1 MLQTLLADEAL
12 VGSDLITVMAARR
25 FKSQWPTPTQDGWGV
40 YVFCRVVVGRGREE
54 KRDVKG
60 SKGKEVKEPKKGG
73 GGGGWDGI
81 PCSETFPRPEPH
93 KQALS

>member
-40 YVFCRVVVGRGREE
+40 YVFCRVVVGRGERGEEGCEGFKRERGE
-54 KRDVKG
+54 GAKKGRGWRWVGWNTMQRDV
-60 SKGKEVKEPKKGG
+60 SSP
-73 GGGGWDGI
+73 
-81 PCSETFPRPEPH
+81 
-93 KQALS
+93 